1 MTSPVG
7 GLQHTIRDGDDDGR
21 DRGVAT
27 AGADGIG
34 ATSFSPLFSIP
45 YRVAPTMAL
54 ALLSVVTAGCFNP
67 NHIGRPVEG
76 ENHVPIVDILP
87 TPTLTPIAA
96 AVSLDGVDACAPTE
110 FNFISLDDSDG
121 DILTVRW
128 DLVFGGF
135 GGEVRREL
143 KSSPPLAPLDDGSY
157 AANDSTDL
165 SLDAAGLRRRLGADL
180 DAQVGA
186 GDDVFQLLELRVSDG
201 GFVADSNGD
210 PIAPPG
216 ARLVYRTWNVKLEPC
231 VGGPI

>member
-1 MTSPVG
+1 
-7 GLQHTIRDGDDDGR
+7 
-21 DRGVAT
+21 
-27 AGADGIG
+27 
-34 ATSFSPLFSIP
+34 
-45 YRVAPTMAL
+45 MAL

-180 DAQVGA
+180 DAQVRSGAITQNHLPGA
-186 GDDVFQLLELRVSDG
+186 GRG
-201 GFVADSNGD
+201 ATADQHWAARATTSFSCSNCASLTAASS
-210 PIAPPG
+210 PTATVIRSRPPVRASCTAPG
-216 ARLVYRTWNVKLEPC
+216 M
-231 VGGPI
+231 